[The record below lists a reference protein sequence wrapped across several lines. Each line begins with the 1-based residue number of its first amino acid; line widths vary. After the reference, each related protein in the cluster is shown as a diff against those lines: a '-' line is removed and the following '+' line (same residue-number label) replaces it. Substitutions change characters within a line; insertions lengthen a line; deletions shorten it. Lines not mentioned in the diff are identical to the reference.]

1 MDNIKFLDFNIT
13 AKLILSRVKSLE
25 DRGPSKSQCHP
36 NSPSRSKGNSLELPP
51 RSAGS
56 FALLDKELTGRKSER
71 V

>member
-1 MDNIKFLDFNIT
+1 MDNIKFLDFDIT
-13 AKLILSRVKSLE
+13 VKLILSRVRSLE
-25 DRGPSKSQCHP
+25 VRGPSKSQCHP